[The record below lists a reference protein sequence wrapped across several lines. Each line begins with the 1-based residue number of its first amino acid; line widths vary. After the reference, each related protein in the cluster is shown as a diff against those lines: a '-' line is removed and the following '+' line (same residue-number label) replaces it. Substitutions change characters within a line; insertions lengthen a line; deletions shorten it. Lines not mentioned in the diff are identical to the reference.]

1 VPHPTIP
8 SPGLAKP
15 LSRAMNLLLA
25 VDDVLVENW
34 CLHENQPTGGLRNFF
49 TRQYANAAEV
59 EQVFADAGGSI
70 VVRATSGGT
79 PPVVGFRT
87 DMNGYPML
95 SFKGGKT
102 PAFCEVR
109 ILLAESARA

>member
-1 VPHPTIP
+1 MPHPTIP

-25 VDDVLVENW
+25 ADDVVVENW
-34 CLHENQPTGGLRNFF
+34 CLHENQPTGGLRNFLV
-49 TRQYANAAEV
+49 RQYPNAAAV
-59 EQVFADAGGSI
+59 EQAFADAGGS
-70 VVRATSGGT
+70 VLVRATSGGA
-79 PPVVGFRT
+79 PPVVAFRT
-87 DMNGYPML
+87 DANGYPIL
-95 SFKGGKT
+95 SLKGAKT